1 MIACIVEKEA
11 VGLVFEAEKEKR
23 LQGLI
28 YELRA

>member
-11 VGLVFEAEKEKR
+11 VWLTFEAEKEKR

-28 YELRA
+28 NELRA